1 MEHTRQIRYVYI
13 RVGRFLLLAK
23 NPTFEMNTF
32 NTLFS
37 SVLKDVAG
45 IPTSFEQEFSREN
58 LKKGHERR
66 KIREVCLHSR

>member
-1 MEHTRQIRYVYI
+1 M
-13 RVGRFLLLAK
+13 
-23 NPTFEMNTF
+23 

-66 KIREVCLHSR
+66 KIRESLDTF

>member
-1 MEHTRQIRYVYI
+1 M
-13 RVGRFLLLAK
+13 
-23 NPTFEMNTF
+23 

-37 SVLKDVAG
+37 SVLKDVVG